1 MAEIRY
7 FAVSILAGAIA
18 GTLACSSSPASP
30 TSPTSPSSAAEAGGA
45 NTVGVSLKVSEP
57 VPLEPAEGQSF
68 VSTTVT
74 VVFEPARPK
83 FVSVPVGHELTVR
96 RVPDGVEVFNALLGP
111 TSDAVAHTLPALDI
125 GTYDFLV
132 RGALGDSRGGWSLPR
147 RFTVGSPSSSAAA
160 AFPPGVVGPPRN
172 IPTGEAIQLIINLH
186 DRERWNL
193 GSRSTREDRVA
204 FLWRAVAVLHY
215 GHPVY
220 NPAGADADW
229 CVKDAGA
236 GRPPSDDVIVR
247 CSSRESWDIMLSA
260 GGDGYHFHEDY
271 LGRLGGEQNV
281 YPPPRSSLPR

>member
-1 MAEIRY
+1 MAEIRF

-18 GTLACSSSPASP
+18 GTLACSSTPASP
-30 TSPTSPSSAAEAGGA
+30 TSPTSAAEAGGA
-45 NTVGVSLKVSEP
+45 NTVGGSLKVSEP
-57 VPLEPAEGQSF
+57 VPLEPADGQTF

-83 FVSVPVGHELTVR
+83 FVSVPIAHELTVR
-96 RVPDGVEVFNALLGP
+96 RIPDGIEVFNAMLGP
-111 TSDAVAHTLPALDI
+111 TSDAMSHTLPAFDN
-125 GTYDFLV
+125 GTYDWLV
-132 RGALGDSRGGWSLPR
+132 RGALGDSRGPWSAPR
-147 RFTVGSPSSSAAA
+147 RFTIGSPSSSPAAV
-160 AFPPGVVGPPRN
+160 FPPGVVGPGRS
-172 IPTGEAIQLIINLH
+172 IPTGEALQLIINLH